1 MPTGAMPLEYSQGDL
16 ERFMRAA
23 LALAEEAGLAGE
35 MPIGAVVVI
44 DGEIVSRG
52 RARHQER
59 RSQLAHAE
67 LEALEGGGN
76 RLWEDY
82 GRAIL
87 VTTVQPCPMCLGAAV
102 MADVPHIVFAAHDAL
117 VQTAQTVETN
127 PYVQRHITTW
137 LGGILEAESLA
148 LIERFD
154 PRMLRYVLGERSAN
168 SARGIRE
175 SRQ

>member
-1 MPTGAMPLEYSQGDL
+1 MKGSVAMTTDTLLAGYTRAQLESY
-16 ERFMRAA
+16 MRGA

-44 DGEIVSRG
+44 GGEITSRG

-67 LEALEGGGN
+67 LEALEGGGD
-76 RLWEDY
+76 RLWEGY
-82 GRAIL
+82 ERTLL

-117 VQTAQTVETN
+117 VQTAQTVEAN
-127 PYVQRHITTW
+127 SYVRRHITTW
-137 LGGILEAESLA
+137 LGGVLEAESLA

-154 PRMLRYVLGERSAN
+154 PRMLASVLGDRPAS
-168 SARGIRE
+168 SM
-175 SRQ
+175 

>member
-1 MPTGAMPLEYSQGDL
+1 MMTDSMPLGYSRADL
-16 ERFMRAA
+16 ERYMRAA

-67 LEALEGGGN
+67 LEALEGGGD

-82 GRAIL
+82 ERAIL

-117 VQTAQTVETN
+117 VQTTQTVETN
-127 PYVQRHITTW
+127 AYVQRHITTW
-137 LGGILEAESLA
+137 LGGILESESLA

-154 PRMLRYVLGERSAN
+154 PRMLRYVLGERPAN
-168 SARGIRE
+168 IAHGIRE